1 MSRAGFH
8 WELVSGE
15 YGDMSTESFMRPGA
29 VDLSALKAKAQA
41 QPSAAGSAMGNG
53 SGFVVD
59 VTEATFQ
66 SEVLQRSMSVPV
78 VIDFWAEW
86 CGPCKQLSPTLE
98 KLAGEYEGRFLLAK
112 IDVDANQQ
120 LAASAQVQSIPMVIG
135 VVRGQAVP
143 LFAGALPEGEVR
155 KYLDELLKLA
165 ATNGVSGRVT
175 PSDGGDQPAQPPH
188 DPRFDKAYE
197 AIERG
202 DYDAASTAYQE
213 ILAESPADADAKAGL
228 AQVSLLRR
236 TSGVDPATAQ
246 AAAQAAPDD
255 VDAQLLAAD
264 LEVAAGS
271 ADAAFSRLVATVRAV
286 SGDERERVRTRLIE
300 LFEVV
305 GHDDPRVAKARSA
318 LASALF

>member
-1 MSRAGFH
+1 
-8 WELVSGE
+8 
-15 YGDMSTESFMRPGA
+15 MSTESFMRPGA

-41 QPSAAGSAMGNG
+41 QASATGSATGNG

-86 CGPCKQLSPTLE
+86 CGPCRQLSPTLE

-135 VVRGQAVP
+135 VMKGQAVP

-155 KYLDELLKLA
+155 KYLDELLKVA
-165 ATNGVSGRVT
+165 AANGVTGRAT
-175 PSDGGDQPAQPPH
+175 PTEGAQPAEPPH
-188 DPRFDKAYE
+188 DPRYDKAYE

-202 DYDAASTAYQE
+202 DFDAAAAAYQE
-213 ILAESPADADAKAGL
+213 ILAESPADAEAKAGL
-228 AQVSLLRR
+228 DQVGLLRR
-236 TSGVDPATAQ
+236 TSGVDPA
-246 AAAQAAPDD
+246 AAQGAPDD

-271 ADAAFSRLVATVRAV
+271 ADAAFNRLVATVRAV